1 MLILSRKIDESLF
14 IDVDGRRIEVMVTDI
29 RPHRVKIGIAADSD
43 VIVHRAEVAGGR
55 IQIFTEGQPPCLD

>member
-43 VIVHRAEVAGGR
+43 VIVQRGELVDGQIRIFAED
-55 IQIFTEGQPPCLD
+55 QPCRE